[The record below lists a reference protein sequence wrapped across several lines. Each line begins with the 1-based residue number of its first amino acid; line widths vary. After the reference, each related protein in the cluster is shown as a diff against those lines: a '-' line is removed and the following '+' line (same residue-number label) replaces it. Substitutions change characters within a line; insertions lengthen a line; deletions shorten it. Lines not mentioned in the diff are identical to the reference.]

1 MIKLEGAL
9 YPWRFRVVLALLAL
23 LVGAIAC
30 QIIYLQV
37 IDHDFLKGQGD
48 ARSVRQRLKQFAA
61 ARQPEKDKLINASRQ
76 SYLWYERMG
85 EWMRK
90 YSTAEFVH
98 AYMKRTGRMSD
109 ERLWRDY
116 PQMMEA
122 MARQGV
128 VERVAAP

>member
-1 MIKLEGAL
+1 M
-9 YPWRFRVVLALLAL
+9 
-23 LVGAIAC
+23 
-30 QIIYLQV
+30 
-37 IDHDFLKGQGD
+37 
-48 ARSVRQRLKQFAA
+48 RQRLGQFAA

-122 MARQGV
+122 MAQQGV